1 MNSKIFN
8 YLQEKIQECFS
19 LPKYHGIRENIAA
32 DTVFEELPWT
42 PARLEKFKDSV
53 NENFDLDIDYRGTV
67 REITDQIDRAY
78 MHRFFGQIWKPRTD
92 RFTFTGWPL
101 VEEVMKHAP
110 KNVLDI
116 GCGYNQFKDKL
127 PNLTGIDPYNEA
139 ADYMVDVLEYVSDEQ
154 YDAMLSLGSINFNG
168 FEDVLLR
175 LEKAATFLAPGGR
188 WYFRVNPGIPHPTGP
203 WVEIFPWSFEYAKD
217 FAKRLGL
224 ELETFKKDQGDRL
237 YFVYRK
243 PA

>member
-8 YLQEKIQECFS
+8 YLQGKMQECFS

-42 PARLEKFKDSV
+42 PVRLEKFKDAV
-53 NENFDLDIDYRGTV
+53 NENFDLDISYQGTV
-67 REITDQIDRAY
+67 REITDWIDRAY
-78 MHRFFGQIWKPRTD
+78 MHRFFGQIWKPRTND
-92 RFTFTGWPL
+92 YSFTGWPL
-101 VEEVMKHAP
+101 VEEVLKHGP

-139 ADYMVDVLEYVSDEQ
+139 ADYMVDILEYVSDEQ
-154 YDAMLSLGSINFNG
+154 YDAMLCLGSINFNS

-175 LEKAATFLAPGGR
+175 LEKAADFLAPGGR
-188 WYFRVNPGIPHPTGP
+188 WYFRVNPGISHATGP
-203 WVEIFPWSFEYAKD
+203 WVEIFPWSFEYAKT
-217 FAKRLGL
+217 FAKRLGM
-224 ELETFKKDQGDRL
+224 ELETFKKDSNDRL